1 MNNPYRGHRFPAE
14 IISYCVWLYHTFPLS
29 YRYIEKM
36 MLYRGI
42 TVTYEAIRG
51 WCLKFAQGYAN
62 QIRKQRPKP
71 GDKWHLDEV
80 VIKTKGE
87 QFYLWRAVDQHG
99 VVLDILMQRR
109 RNTAAA
115 YRFFRKLLKSTGF
128 APRVIVTDKL
138 KSCGATPRRFAALGN
153 AHQEDGAAKKDI
165 LKGVEHRQ
173 HKGLNNRAE
182 NSHRPTRIRERR
194 MGRFKSV
201 GQAQRFLS
209 AFEPIRGH
217 FHPHQHKQ
225 TAPEYRETMRQR
237 IDSWRSLTGVSA
249 VA

>member
-1 MNNPYRGHRFPAE
+1 MSNPYRGHRFPGE
-14 IISYCVWLYHTFPLS
+14 IISYSVWLYYTFPVS
-29 YRYIEKM
+29 FRDIEKM
-36 MLYRGI
+36 MLYRGV

-51 WCLKFAQGYAN
+51 WCLKFAQSYAT
-62 QIRKQRPKP
+62 QIRKQRPRP

-80 VIKTKGE
+80 IITIKGE

-115 YRFFRKLLKSTGF
+115 KKFFRKLLKPVGF
-128 APRVIVTDKL
+128 APRVIITDKL
-138 KSCGATPRRFAALGN
+138 KSY
-153 AHQEDGAAKKDI
+153 GAAKREI

-194 MGRFKSV
+194 MGKFKSM

-225 TAPEYRETMRQR
+225 SASEYREIMRHR
-237 IDSWRSLTGVSA
+237 MDRWLVLTGA
-249 VA
+249 NTVA

>member
-1 MNNPYRGHRFPAE
+1 MKLPSCLSCKLLSCTE
-14 IISYCVWLYHTFPLS
+14 VWLYYTFPLS
-29 YRYIEKM
+29 FRDIEKM
-36 MLYRGI
+36 MFYRGI

-62 QIRKQRPKP
+62 QIRKQRPKA

-80 VIKTKGE
+80 VVKIKGE
-87 QFYLWRAVDQHG
+87 QFYLWRADQHG
-99 VVLDILMQRR
+99 VVLAILMQRR

-115 YRFFRKLLKSTGF
+115 YSFFRKLLKSTGF
-128 APRVIVTDKL
+128 APRVIITDKL
-138 KSCGATPRRFAALGN
+138 KSY
-153 AHQEDGAAKKDI
+153 GAAKKKI
-165 LKGVEHRQ
+165 LKGVEYRQ

-225 TAPEYRETMRQR
+225 TASDYRERMRQR
-237 IDSWRSLTGVSA
+237 IESWRSLTELSA
-249 VA
+249 MA